1 MSEIFMSDLWDVRI
15 TDTRTFTL
23 RGEVSLREPLP
34 A

>member
-1 MSEIFMSDLWDVRI
+1 MVDVTI

-23 RGEVSLREPLP
+23 RGEVLTRDAAL

>member
-1 MSEIFMSDLWDVRI
+1 MVDVTI

-23 RGEVSLREPLP
+23 RGEVVTQALALSDSV